1 MLRLI
6 LAAAIATTIGAAF
19 ALYSS
24 SLETRQIA
32 LRAASL
38 ERKLERLE
46 ADIAVLRAER
56 AHLARP
62 QRIEELARSQ
72 GLVVPPPGPMA
83 RIDSAPAGAV
93 STAVK

>member
-19 ALYSS
+19 ALYTS

-32 LRAASL
+32 IRAGSL

-56 AHLARP
+56 AYLARP
-62 QRIEELARSQ
+62 QRIEELARRQ
-72 GLVVPPPGPMA
+72 GLVVPAPGPMA
-83 RIDSAPAGAV
+83 RIDGAPTGAASA
-93 STAVK
+93 TVK